1 MYKKNFFQYN
11 KSAKSAGDVAWTDC
25 GRFVATVMHMS
36 GADPDYPDVYTPTQ
50 ENYLRTSGKYEVHD
64 DWDVSKLQPGDILI
78 GPGHT
83 YLFVGPWANGHNAA
97 SASLD
102 GPNPGP
108 GHVPEASNAY
118 EVGTTY
124 AVARLKKK

>member
-1 MYKKNFFQYN
+1 MYKKYFFQYN

-64 DWDVSKLQPGDILI
+64 DWPASKLEPGDILI

-83 YLFVGPWANGHNAA
+83 YLYVGP
-97 SASLD
+97 
-102 GPNPGP
+102 
-108 GHVPEASNAY
+108 
-118 EVGTTY
+118 Y
-124 AVARLKKK
+124 AIARVKK